1 MKRYKFFLLIF
12 PCLSFFLIFL
22 FACKKSKSAQPENP
36 GITPVVETKVFYQLD
51 KFAMGV
57 DLSYVNQVQDYGGIY
72 KDSGTVKDPF
82 VIFKSHGANV
92 VRVRLWHNPQWLASL
107 NGGKIYSDIKDAE
120 KTIQRAKAA
129 GMAVNLDFHYSDRWT
144 DPAKQQIPEAWK
156 GLTLNVLKDSV
167 YQYTLR
173 ILNYLSSKNLIPE
186 MVQVGNENNQGM
198 LFNTGKVVNNNFVAF
213 GELLKSGI
221 KAVRD
226 FSQSSAIK
234 PQIILH
240 VAKLTDADY
249 FANGVINGGGVTD
262 FDILGISH
270 YYIYST
276 LTSMSDVG
284 NIIRALKSK
293 YNKKIMI
300 VETAYPFTS
309 QNADSY
315 NNIISGATG
324 FNGYGVSPEEQ
335 YKYMKDL
342 TQQVIDGGGKG
353 IMYWEPA
360 WITSSLK
367 DEWGTGSSW
376 ENNAFFDFNGNVLPV
391 FDFMTFPYKF

>member
-1 MKRYKFFLLIF
+1 MGVVFLMNMVS
-12 PCLSFFLIFL
+12 C
-22 FACKKSKSAQPENP
+22 SKPSDTSQP
-36 GITPVVETKVFYQLD
+36 TPAPPADLRVFYSWD
-51 KFAMGV
+51 KFVMGA
-57 DLSYVNQVQDYGGIY
+57 DLSYVNHIQDYGGVY
-72 KDSGTVKDPF
+72 KDSGVIKDPF
-82 VIFKSHGANV
+82 VIFKNHGANV
-92 VRVRLWHNPQWLASL
+92 VRVRLWHNPTWMAPL
-107 NGGKIYSDIKDAE
+107 NGGKIYSDLKDVE

-129 GMAVNLDFHYSDRWT
+129 GMAVNLDIHYSDRWA
-144 DPAKQQIPEAWK
+144 DPGSQQTPAAWN
-156 GLTLNVLKDSV
+156 GLALNILKDSV
-167 YQYTLR
+167 YNYTLNV
-173 ILNYLSSKNLIPE
+173 LTYLKSKNLTPE

-198 LFNTGKVVNNNFVAF
+198 LFNVGKVTGNNWTPFAD
-213 GELLKSGI
+213 LLKSGI

-226 FSQSSAIK
+226 FSATSTIK

-249 FANGVINGGGVTD
+249 FANGVINLGGVTD

-270 YYIYST
+270 YYVYST
-276 LTSMSDVG
+276 LTTMSAVSTT
-284 NIIRALKSK
+284 IAALKTK

-300 VETAYPFTS
+300 VETAYPWTT

-315 NNIISGATG
+315 NNIIPGTTG

-342 TQQVIDGGGKG
+342 TQQVISGGGSG

-360 WITSSLK
+360 WITSTMK

-376 ENNAFFDFNGNVLPV
+376 ENNAFFDYTGNTLQAIN
-391 FDFMTFPYKF
+391 FMNFAYTF